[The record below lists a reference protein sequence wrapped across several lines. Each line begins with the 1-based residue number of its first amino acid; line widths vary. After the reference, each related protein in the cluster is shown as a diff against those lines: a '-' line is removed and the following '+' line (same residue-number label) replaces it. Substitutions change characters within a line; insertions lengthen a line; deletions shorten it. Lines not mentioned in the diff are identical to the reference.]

1 MLTTF
6 IAYVLAAI
14 AVLVIVALALF
25 PLAMLSGVWAWRG
38 AKEHRAE
45 AERLER
51 LLNEQ

>member
-6 IAYVLAAI
+6 LTYVLAAM
-14 AVLVIVALALF
+14 AALAVVAMALL
-25 PLAMLSGVWAWRG
+25 PLTLVSGVWAWRG